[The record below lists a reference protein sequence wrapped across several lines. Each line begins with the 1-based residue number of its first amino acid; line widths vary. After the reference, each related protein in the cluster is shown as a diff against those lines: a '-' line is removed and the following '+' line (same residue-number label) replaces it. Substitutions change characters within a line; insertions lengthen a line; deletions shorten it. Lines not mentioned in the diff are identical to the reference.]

1 MTGRKGREELLRII
15 RTISAGGSANGIHAL
30 TGPEYDPDIQEL
42 AEAVAVMLAKIE
54 AREDRLE
61 QLLAKIRS
69 DTVNTITAV
78 AHALGARD
86 AYTEGHGER
95 VGIYARR
102 LAQRLG
108 LPPDEVERIRIA
120 GTLHDIGKIGFSD
133 RIFSGEDTPLTR
145 EMVDEIHRHPEWGR
159 DILKNLDFLGPA
171 LEYVYAH
178 HELMDGSGYPRG
190 LAGEAIP
197 MGARIL
203 CVVDYFDAMTTNRP
217 YQRGRSAEDAFGIL
231 RSLAGATLDAALVE
245 AFISEVEEG
254 GMAGD
259 RHGD

>member
-1 MTGRKGREELLRII
+1 MLKGQEELLRII
-15 RTISAGGSANGIHAL
+15 RTISTGGSAAGIEAL
-30 TGPEYDPDIQEL
+30 TGPEYDPEIQEL
-42 AEAVAVMLAKIE
+42 AEAVALMLAKIE

-95 VGIYARR
+95 VGVYARR
-102 LAQRLG
+102 LAQRLE
-108 LPPDEVERIRIA
+108 LPAHEVERIRIA

-133 RIFSGEDTPLTR
+133 RIFNSEDTPLTK
-145 EMVDEIHRHPEWGR
+145 EMVEEIHRHPEWGR

-190 LAGEAIP
+190 LKGDDIP
-197 MGARIL
+197 LGARIL
-203 CVVDYFDAMTTNRP
+203 CVVDYFDAMTTDRP
-217 YQRGRSAEDAFGIL
+217 YQRGRSVEEAFAIL
-231 RSLAGATLDAALVE
+231 RNLAGSSLDPDLVE
-245 AFISEVEEG
+245 TFIVEVEEG
-254 GMAGD
+254 GTAEKP
-259 RHGD
+259 

>member
-1 MTGRKGREELLRII
+1 MLRVI
-15 RTISAGGSANGIHAL
+15 RTISAGGPADGIHAL
-30 TGPEYDPDIQEL
+30 TGPEYDPETQEL

-61 QLLAKIRS
+61 ELLAKIRR

-78 AHALGARD
+78 AHALGTRD

-95 VGIYARR
+95 VGVYARR

-108 LPPDEVERIRIA
+108 LPTDEVERIRIA

-133 RIFSGEDTPLTR
+133 RIFSSDDTPLTR

-190 LAGEAIP
+190 LSGAAIP
-197 MGARIL
+197 LGARIL
-203 CVVDYFDAMTTNRP
+203 CVVDYFDAMTTDRP
-217 YQRGRSAEDAFGIL
+217 YQRGRSAQAAFNTL
-231 RSLAGATLDAALVE
+231 RRLAGTALDPDLVE
-245 AFISEVEEG
+245 AFILEVEEG
-254 GMAGD
+254 GTEGAA
-259 RHGD
+259 